1 MVKLFSPIKIGS
13 LELKNRIIMSP
24 MCQYSSTDGFINN
37 WHFVHYATRAVG
49 GCAAII
55 QEATAVSP
63 QGRITYGDLGIW
75 KDSHIDGLCKITSF
89 LSQYGAI
96 PGIQLA
102 HSGRKGS
109 CDLPSKGSGQL
120 KTGPNSWQTVAP
132 SAISFNENDN
142 PPSALTRNDIT
153 SIISQFRMAAVRAI
167 NAGYKIIEIHAAHGY
182 LIHEFLSPVTNKRND
197 EYGGIFENRI
207 RFLLQIIDAV
217 KEVCGSGQSLWVR
230 ISATDWVEGGWD
242 TNDSIKLCRIL
253 KDNGADVIDV
263 STGGNVPHAHIP
275 ISPGYQVKFADEIK
289 KQTGCVTTA
298 VGLITEA
305 RQAEKI
311 LCEKKSDL
319 ILLGRELL
327 RDPYFPYAAAS
338 ELKAKIKNPVQY
350 QTAF

>member
-1 MVKLFSPIKIGS
+1 MAKLFSPIKIGS

-120 KTGPNSWQTVAP
+120 KTGPNS
-132 SAISFNENDN
+132 
-142 PPSALTRNDIT
+142 
-153 SIISQFRMAAVRAI
+153 
-167 NAGYKIIEIHAAHGY
+167 
-182 LIHEFLSPVTNKRND
+182 
-197 EYGGIFENRI
+197 
-207 RFLLQIIDAV
+207 
-217 KEVCGSGQSLWVR
+217 
-230 ISATDWVEGGWD
+230 
-242 TNDSIKLCRIL
+242 
-253 KDNGADVIDV
+253 
-263 STGGNVPHAHIP
+263 
-275 ISPGYQVKFADEIK
+275 
-289 KQTGCVTTA
+289 
-298 VGLITEA
+298 
-305 RQAEKI
+305 
-311 LCEKKSDL
+311 
-319 ILLGRELL
+319 
-327 RDPYFPYAAAS
+327 
-338 ELKAKIKNPVQY
+338 
-350 QTAF
+350 